1 MPGAHV
7 KHHFL
12 IGQSPPS
19 LHRSTAWRESGD
31 VNVLFGRNFS
41 HSMSK
46 RSLTFPTKD
55 FNLEERDF
63 LILLQQPLGQFGH
76 DKKVFSKPQSVIFE
90 GLCSVQN
97 NLLATGKIIILN

>member
-1 MPGAHV
+1 
-7 KHHFL
+7 
-12 IGQSPPS
+12 
-19 LHRSTAWRESGD
+19 
-31 VNVLFGRNFS
+31 
-41 HSMSK
+41 MSK